1 VLDYSVLQRRRE
13 IGIRVALGARVSE
26 VARRVT
32 IELFSMVLA
41 GPIAGVGLG
50 VASVRYLE
58 TLFYEVKATDP
69 SMLAIPLPLMFALA
83 LLAALPPIHAARID
97 PVRVL
102 RAD

>member
-1 VLDYSVLQRRRE
+1 VVNVVRGDRE

-32 IELFSMVLA
+32 IEVFSMVLA
-41 GPIAGVGLG
+41 RAISGVGLG

-69 SMLAIPLPLMFALA
+69 SMLAIPLLLMFALA
-83 LLAALPPIHAARID
+83 LLAALPPVIHAARID